1 MPRECPPAFVANA
14 QPPELI
20 QPSEGPLNY
29 PSPLA
34 QPAAMFSV
42 ALCEPR
48 HDAAGTQTLPDC
60 LSVIT
65 TVAEHAIRTMARSS
79 SLSL

>member
-1 MPRECPPAFVANA
+1 M
-14 QPPELI
+14 I
-20 QPSEGPLNY
+20 QPGEGPLDQ

-48 HDAAGTQTLPDC
+48 HDAAGTQTLPDY

-65 TVAEHAIRTMARSS
+65 TVAEQRNQGDGAVVLALAITRE
-79 SLSL
+79 

>member
-1 MPRECPPAFVANA
+1 M
-14 QPPELI
+14 I
-20 QPSEGPLNY
+20 QPGEGPLDQ

-34 QPAAMFSV
+34 QPAAMLSA

-48 HDAAGTQTLPDC
+48 HDAAGTQTLPDY